1 MLHIN
6 NNMTLKELYQ
16 KLTSRLL
23 WGNLLA
29 MGVLTMVLLVGL
41 FVFLAFYTHHGVTV
55 DMPDVTGQRYDV
67 AQRKLEAM
75 GLRVEVSDTGH
86 VTSLAPDVVLEQH
99 IVPGTKIKVNRLVRL
114 TINSATARTIPL
126 PNVIDGSL
134 REAQMKLKAIG
145 FRLGAVRRITGD
157 LDLVYKVEV
166 GGREV
171 HVGDRVSIERPII
184 LVVGDGEAED
194 YFNGDDSA
202 AWAADMEY
210 QTELE
215 LQQMNAKHE

>member
-99 IVPGTKIKVNRLVRL
+99 IAPGTKIKVNRLVRL

-157 LDLVYKVEV
+157 MDLVYKVEV